1 MISNEVD
8 AITLQYFMNRNKFE
22 KPITNID
29 GENPNCILSKERK
42 FYRKRIIQMAK
53 DLFKQD
59 APNDSIKSA
68 HDAFILNCIS
78 YFKFLDTNDTIQE
91 EYDGLDIQNTQS
103 VLGEKH
109 DNIDE
114 LLFNTPEEVNTLDN
128 FVTKKIDMNKCKKI
142 LPKAKKVNLAD
153 PKLKNK
159 GVKNKDK
166 NKDKNKN

>member
-22 KPITNID
+22 KPITNS
-29 GENPNCILSKERK
+29 ESTKSKCISSKERK

-53 DLFKQD
+53 DLFKED
-59 APNDSIKSA
+59 APNESIKNA
-68 HDAFILNCIS
+68 YDAFVMNCIS

-91 EYDGLDIQNTQS
+91 EYDGLDIQSTPA
-103 VLGEKH
+103 VLGETNS
-109 DNIDE
+109 DVDE
-114 LLFNTPEEVNTLDN
+114 LLFNKPEKVKTLDN
-128 FVTKKIDMNKCKKI
+128 FVTKKIDMNKSKKI
-142 LPKAKKVNLAD
+142 IPKAKKVNLND

-166 NKDKNKN
+166 NKNNN